1 MNSHPHRHDHS
12 PLPAARRAGPTLP
25 RADDVE
31 VAFAGFAFAAGDPP
45 AAPGLFALTRQ
56 IGEFLYPVIF
66 GEADDMAAE
75 VARLRAEEPVLASG
89 LADGC
94 FWSGRDN
101 ARQRQH
107 VLRDLVGK
115 YDPPLNEAFRMGRA
129 APEIAAL
136 VPDRAK
142 NLPSG
147 EAEHASQPV
156 EATEDELKAMVR
168 AFYSEAMEDPLIG
181 PVFKSHVSD
190 WDHHFEIVQNFWSRS
205 LLGTSRYNGSPFT
218 PHLSMNLKPEFFDR
232 WVALFRKN
240 AEATLRPAAAKAAT
254 ARVEHMSVC
263 FQAGLF
269 PPKMPA
275 KEAPHKEPAA

>member
-1 MNSHPHRHDHS
+1 MQAHPHRHDHS
-12 PLPAARRAGPTLP
+12 PLPPARRAGPILP
-25 RADDVE
+25 RAEDPE
-31 VAFAGFAFAAGDPP
+31 VAFAGFVFAAGEPP
-45 AAPGLFALTRQ
+45 AAPGLLALTRR

-66 GEADDMAAE
+66 TEAEDLAAE
-75 VARLRAEEPVLASG
+75 LARLRAQESVLASG

-94 FWSGRDN
+94 FWSARDN
-101 ARQRQH
+101 ARMRKH

-115 YDPPLNEAFRMGRA
+115 YDPPLNEDFRTGHA

-142 NLPSG
+142 NLPTG
-147 EAEHASQPV
+147 VAGHGAEPI
-156 EATEDELKAMVR
+156 EATEGELKAMVR
-168 AFYSEAMEDPLIG
+168 AFYSEAMDDPLIG

-205 LLGTSRYNGSPFT
+205 LLGTSRYAGSPFT

-240 AEATLRPAAAKAAT
+240 AEANLKPAAAQAAI

-269 PPKMPA
+269 PPKMPQ
-275 KEAPHKEPAA
+275 KDAPQKEPAA